1 MNCVIVFI
9 LWMVVTAA
17 VHLRCR
23 IRVKGLDEV
32 VARYGRKGIL
42 FLPNHPALI
51 DPVIL
56 NTVLW
61 GKFKPRS
68 LVTEKQIRTTILK
81 RIGWHEE
88 DAAQD
93 DVPEVALQRLA
104 KGGLV
109 ALRTAEVTA
118 PETGGPDK
126 DNRPNL
132 YVPYRWIGNGRAG
145 GCCRPACIPRAHRRR
160 STSSR
165 GLA

>member
-17 VHLRCR
+17 VHLRYR

-61 GKFKPRS
+61 GKFKPPS
-68 LVTEKQIRTTILK
+68 
-81 RIGWHEE
+81 G
-88 DAAQD
+88 
-93 DVPEVALQRLA
+93 VAGHGCFR
-104 KGGLV
+104 
-109 ALRTAEVTA
+109 RC
-118 PETGGPDK
+118 GPRCG
-126 DNRPNL
+126 RP
-132 YVPYRWIGNGRAG
+132 PD
-145 GCCRPACIPRAHRRR
+145 
-160 STSSR
+160 
-165 GLA
+165 

>member
-17 VHLRCR
+17 VHLRYR

-61 GKFKPRS
+61 GRFKPRS
-68 LVTEKQIRTTILK
+68 LALAAASAFWRCRT
-81 RIGWHEE
+81 W
-88 DAAQD
+88 
-93 DVPEVALQRLA
+93 VFP
-104 KGGLV
+104 
-109 ALRTAEVTA
+109 ALRATM
-118 PETGGPDK
+118 
-126 DNRPNL
+126 
-132 YVPYRWIGNGRAG
+132 
-145 GCCRPACIPRAHRRR
+145 R
-160 STSSR
+160 SSTR
-165 GLA
+165 LTVVLTR

>member
-17 VHLRCR
+17 VHLRYR

-61 GKFKPRS
+61 GRFKPRS

-81 RIGWHEE
+81 RIGWHCPR
-88 DAAQD
+88 D
-93 DVPEVALQRLA
+93 RWS
-104 KGGLV
+104 
-109 ALRTAEVTA
+109 
-118 PETGGPDK
+118 
-126 DNRPNL
+126 
-132 YVPYRWIGNGRAG
+132 RWIGNGRVCTMPEPDSYNLSEDTSQVPDDV
-145 GCCRPACIPRAHRRR
+145 CCRPACIPGAHRRR

>member
-17 VHLRCR
+17 VHLRYR

-81 RIGWHEE
+81 RIGWRIRLLALP
-88 DAAQD
+88 DMGASAA
-93 DVPEVALQRLA
+93 R
-104 KGGLV
+104 
-109 ALRTAEVTA
+109 
-118 PETGGPDK
+118 
-126 DNRPNL
+126 
-132 YVPYRWIGNGRAG
+132 I
-145 GCCRPACIPRAHRRR
+145 IPRLP
-160 STSSR
+160 SSPCCSC
-165 GLA
+165 A